1 MAKVAWIGLG
11 NMGVP
16 MSINLVG
23 AGHEVTVWNRTD
35 SKCEEPVKAGAKKA
49 ASIHEAVK
57 DAEFVFTMISDSAV
71 LERVI
76 LGTDGAAESLKSG
89 AIVIDMSTVSL
100 DSSRKCNEAIE
111 KKGCQFLRAPVSGST
126 VLAKSGALTI
136 LCSGPKAAFEKTK
149 PLFEKLS
156 KTQFHIGE
164 GDQARAMKLALNMMI
179 ATSLQMFAESV
190 VLCEKS
196 GIELGTALDVIA
208 GSVLASPLIAYK
220 IPPIRERKFNPAFS
234 TRLMAKDLDLALA
247 VAKELGV
254 FAPVTGIT
262 KQMLESSI
270 ANGNSENDFAALLP
284 MVEKMSGMDC
294 DCKK

>member
-16 MSINLVG
+16 MSINLVN
-23 AGHEVTVWNRTD
+23 AGHDVTVWNRTA
-35 SKCEEPVKAGAKKA
+35 SKCDEPVKAGAKKA
-49 ASIHEAVK
+49 DTIHEAVK
-57 DAEFVFTMISDSAV
+57 DAEFVFTMISDSPV

-76 LGTDGAAESLKSG
+76 LGADGAAESLKSG
-89 AIVIDMSTVSL
+89 AVVIDMSTVSL

-111 KKGCQFLRAPVSGST
+111 KAGGKFLRAPVSGST
-126 VLAKSGALTI
+126 VLAKSGALTL
-136 LCSGPKAAFEKTK
+136 LCSGPKEAYDKTF

-179 ATSLQMFAESV
+179 ATSLQMFSESV
-190 VLCEKS
+190 ALCEKS
-196 GIELGTALDVIA
+196 GIELNTALDVIA

-220 IPPIRERKFNPAFS
+220 IPPIRERKFPAAFS
-234 TRLMAKDLDLALA
+234 TRLMAKDLDLALS

-254 FAPVTGIT
+254 FAPSTGLT
-262 KQMLESSI
+262 KQMLEASI
-270 ANGNSENDFAALLP
+270 ANGNADNDFATLLL
-284 MVEKMSGMDC
+284 MVEKMSGIQA
-294 DCKK
+294 